1 MTVEMM
7 HLSKN
12 KELEARVEEF
22 QILTETIVEEMYE
35 EVNKDAII
43 DDEVDDA

>member
-1 MTVEMM
+1 MEMM

-12 KELEARVEEF
+12 KELEALVEEF

-35 EVNKDAII
+35 EVNKDVII
-43 DDEVDDA
+43 DDEGDYA